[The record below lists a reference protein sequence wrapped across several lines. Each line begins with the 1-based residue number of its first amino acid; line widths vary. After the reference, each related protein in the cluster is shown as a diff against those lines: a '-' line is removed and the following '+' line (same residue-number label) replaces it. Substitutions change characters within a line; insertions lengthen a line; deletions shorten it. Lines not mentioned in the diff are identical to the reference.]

1 MDDTVLTALLCAAV
15 AALSGAVLYQRTYNK
30 IEKEA

>member
-15 AALSGAVLYQRTYNK
+15 CSSYC
-30 IEKEA
+30 EKKLRNARVANTL

>member
-15 AALSGAVLYQRTYNK
+15 AALSGAVLYQR
-30 IEKEA
+30 IVLRCV